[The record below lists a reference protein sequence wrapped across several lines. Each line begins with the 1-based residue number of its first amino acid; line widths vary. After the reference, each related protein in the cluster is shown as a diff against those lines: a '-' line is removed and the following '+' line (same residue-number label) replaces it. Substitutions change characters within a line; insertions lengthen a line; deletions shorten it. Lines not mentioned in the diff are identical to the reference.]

1 MTRDS
6 QLKVSY
12 GQAFIAPDK
21 SSVRSTMSV
30 KIPEGSS
37 LAAKGVAAVVADST
51 WRNVIAKQAAE
62 TCVRGFLADYYATPD
77 NWDVKTSATKVLS
90 ALNGWLF
97 SQGKSVANGN
107 YISSFSG
114 VVLKGQFGHL
124 FHMGDTVVY
133 RLRGGEFEQINREHT
148 NFMGGYRYP
157 SRALGLDPSVDIDYH
172 QFSLKQGD
180 ILLFTTQA
188 AKGALMTSDYVQ
200 LIRQYAGADLDQA
213 CDQILQTA
221 VEKASS
227 RGVSGSHFCFQ
238 LLRVDM
244 LPDDT
249 GESIGEAFGSLPVPQ
264 DLVEGDELDGY
275 RVLEV
280 LNKSNMSCIYRV
292 EDKHTNREMVL
303 KAPAPQLSSRKDFL
317 RQFIMQQWVVERVNS
332 PYVAKIVDASR
343 PRNYLYYLREYVDGR
358 TLSEWMAQNPHAEL
372 RRLTDLIEQ
381 MVKAVRALH
390 RRDILCQGL
399 HPDNIL
405 VDNQGMIKLIDFAS
419 CAVPGSDE
427 LPEPLDI
434 ARMVGFHDFT
444 APEYRLGREPN
455 VGVDQF
461 SLAAIAYWM
470 LTGQK
475 AYTGQMET
483 LHSRADFSRLEYMPS
498 FQHNPMIPV
507 WLDGALRRALQPNP
521 ELRYRRLSEFVYDL
535 KKPNPHYMKEGTLPL
550 AERNPLIFW
559 KGLSGI
565 LLLLLLASL
574 MH

>member
-6 QLKVSY
+6 QLKISY
-12 GQAFIAPDK
+12 GQSFIAPDK

-30 KIPEGSS
+30 RVPDGSA
-37 LAAKGVAAVVADST
+37 LAAKGIAAVVADST

-107 YISSFSG
+107 YISSFSSI
-114 VVLKGQFGHL
+114 VLRGRQGHL
-124 FHMGDTVVY
+124 FHMGDTLVY
-133 RLRGGEFEQINREHT
+133 RLRGGEFEQLNREHT

-157 SRALGLDPSVDIDYH
+157 SRALGLDPSVDIDYL
-172 QFSLKQGD
+172 QFSVNQGD

-188 AKGALMTSDYVQ
+188 AKGTLVTSDYVQ
-200 LIRQYAGADLDQA
+200 LIRQHASDLNMA
-213 CDQILQTA
+213 CDQILQSA
-221 VEKASS
+221 VQKASA
-227 RGVSGSHFCFQ
+227 RGYSSTHFSFQ
-238 LLRVDM
+238 LVRIDM
-244 LPDDT
+244 LPEES
-249 GESIGEAFGSLPVPQ
+249 GETLGDAFGALPVPP
-264 DLVEGDELDGY
+264 DLNEGEELDGY
-275 RVLEV
+275 RILEV
-280 LNKSNMSCIYRV
+280 LSKSNMSCIYRV
-292 EDKHTNREMVL
+292 QDKRTEREMVL
-303 KAPAPQLSSRKDFL
+303 KAPSPQLAGRKDFL
-317 RQFIMQQWVVERVNS
+317 RQFSMQQWVVERVNS

-358 TLSEWMAQNPHAEL
+358 TLSEWIAQNPHAEL
-372 RRLTDLIEQ
+372 RRQTDLIEQ

-399 HPDNIL
+399 HPDNIM
-405 VDNQGMIKLIDFAS
+405 VDQQGMIKLIDFAS
-419 CAVPGSDE
+419 CAVPGMDD
-427 LPEPLDI
+427 LPEPLAI
-434 ARMVGFHDFT
+434 ARAAGFHSYT
-444 APEYRLGREPN
+444 APEYRLNRDPGPAA
-455 VGVDQF
+455 DQF

-475 AYTGQMET
+475 PYAGQMEL

-498 FQHNPMIPV
+498 FQYNPMIPV

-535 KKPNPHYMKEGTLPL
+535 KKPNPHYIKEGNMPL
-550 AERNPLIFW
+550 AERNPLFFW

>member
-1 MTRDS
+1 MTKDS

-30 KIPEGSS
+30 KVPEGSP
-37 LAAKGVAAVVADST
+37 LAAKGVVAAVADST

-97 SQGKSVANGN
+97 SQGKNVTNGN

-114 VVLKGQFGHL
+114 VVLKGQHGHL

-133 RLRGGEFEQINREHT
+133 RLRGGEFEQLNREHT

-188 AKGALMTSDYVQ
+188 AKGTLMTSDYVQ
-200 LIRQYAGADLDQA
+200 LIRQYSGDLNQA
-213 CDQILQTA
+213 CDQILKTSI
-221 VEKASS
+221 EKASA
-227 RGVSGSHFCFQ
+227 RGHSSTHFCFQ

-244 LPDDT
+244 LPDES
-249 GESIGEAFGSLPVPQ
+249 GESIGDAFGALPVPR
-264 DLVEGDELDGY
+264 DLSVGDELDGY

-280 LNKSNMSCIYRV
+280 LNKSSVSCIYRV
-292 EDKHTNREMVL
+292 QDKHTEREMVL
-303 KAPAPQLSSRKDFL
+303 KAPSPQLSARKDFL

-358 TLSEWMAQNPHAEL
+358 TLGEWVKQNPHAEL
-372 RRLTDLIEQ
+372 RRITDLLEQ
-381 MVKAVRALH
+381 LVKAIRALH
-390 RRDILCQGL
+390 RRDILCQSL
-399 HPDNIL
+399 HPDNIM

-419 CAVPGSDE
+419 CAVPDTDD
-427 LPEPLDI
+427 LPEPLEI
-434 ARMVGFHDFT
+434 ARMVGFHSFT
-444 APEYRLGREPN
+444 APEYRLGRKPEPN
-455 VGVDQF
+455 SDQF
-461 SLAAIAYWM
+461 SLGAIAYWM
-470 LTGQK
+470 V
-475 AYTGQMET
+475 TGQMPYAGQVDE
-483 LHSRADFSRLEYMPS
+483 LHSRADFSRLEYIPS
-498 FQHNPMIPV
+498 FQYNPMVPI
-507 WLDGALRRALQPNP
+507 WLDGAFRRALQPNP

-535 KKPNPHYMKEGTLPL
+535 KKPNPHYLQEGTLPL
-550 AERNPLIFW
+550 SERKPLLFW

>member
-6 QLKVSY
+6 QLKISY
-12 GQAFIAPDK
+12 GQSFIAPDK

-30 KIPEGSS
+30 RVPDGSA
-37 LAAKGVAAVVADST
+37 LAAKGIAAVVADST

-107 YISSFSG
+107 YISSFSSI
-114 VVLKGQFGHL
+114 VLRGRQGHL
-124 FHMGDTVVY
+124 FHMGDTLVY
-133 RLRGGEFEQINREHT
+133 RLRGGEFEQLNREHT

-157 SRALGLDPSVDIDYH
+157 SRALGLDPSVDIDYL
-172 QFSLKQGD
+172 QFSVNQGD

-188 AKGALMTSDYVQ
+188 AKGTLVTSDYVQ
-200 LIRQYAGADLDQA
+200 LIRQHASDLNLT
-213 CDQILQTA
+213 CDQILQSA
-221 VEKASS
+221 VQKASA
-227 RGVSGSHFCFQ
+227 RGYSSTHFSFQ
-238 LLRVDM
+238 LVRIDM
-244 LPDDT
+244 LPEES
-249 GESIGEAFGSLPVPQ
+249 GETLGDAFGALPVPP
-264 DLVEGDELDGY
+264 DLNEGEELDGY
-275 RVLEV
+275 RILEV
-280 LNKSNMSCIYRV
+280 LNKSNMNCIYRV
-292 EDKHTNREMVL
+292 QDKRTEREMVL
-303 KAPAPQLSSRKDFL
+303 KAPSPQLAGRKDFL
-317 RQFIMQQWVVERVNS
+317 RQFSMQQWVVERVNS

-358 TLSEWMAQNPHAEL
+358 TLSEWIAQNPHAEL
-372 RRLTDLIEQ
+372 RRQTDLIEQ

-399 HPDNIL
+399 HPDNIM
-405 VDNQGMIKLIDFAS
+405 VDQQGMIKLIDFAS
-419 CAVPGSDE
+419 CAVPGMDD
-427 LPEPLDI
+427 LPEPLAI
-434 ARMVGFHDFT
+434 ARATGFHSYT
-444 APEYRLGREPN
+444 APEYRLNREP
-455 VGVDQF
+455 GPAADQF

-475 AYTGQMET
+475 PYAGQMES

-498 FQHNPMIPV
+498 FQYNPMIPV

-535 KKPNPHYMKEGTLPL
+535 KKPNPHYIKESNMPL
-550 AERNPLIFW
+550 AERNPLFFW

>member
-114 VVLKGQFGHL
+114 VVLRGHFGHL

-133 RLRGGEFEQINREHT
+133 RLRGGEFEQLNREHT

-221 VEKASS
+221 VEKASA
-227 RGVSGSHFCFQ
+227 RGVSASHFCFQ

-244 LPDDT
+244 LPDAA
-249 GESIGEAFGSLPVPQ
+249 GESIGEAFGALPVPQ
-264 DLVEGDELDGY
+264 DLVAGDELDGY
-275 RVLEV
+275 RILEV

-303 KAPAPQLSSRKDFL
+303 KAPSPQLSSRKDFL

-405 VDNQGMIKLIDFAS
+405 VDSQGMIKLIDFAS

-475 AYTGQMET
+475 AYAGQMET

-535 KKPNPHYMKEGTLPL
+535 KKPNPHYMKEGSLPL